1 MYLFACYSLY
11 SPECEF
17 ISGVC
22 RDGGI
27 HISCVTIAQNDELI
41 REPVVV
47 FSSQTVVPLVLIVT
61 EYPWVSVSGFGAHI
75 KSTQKHLIIQKKTGA
90 EYYPLETVSN
100 LLIVG
105 GHTINST
112 TIAQLVRNGTFI
124 SFFDPDGTPIG
135 TIKPYCDTNQE
146 GSNNGQQAIPRQRY
160 AIAIAQ
166 ASIKSRIFAIERIQE
181 LQNTC
186 LFYEGELEFLR
197 KAQDEMEY
205 LIKLDEIRRL
215 HKLTSD
221 MYYEIMSRNMPS
233 DLGYRRR
240 TIRPQ
245 TDPINAMLSLG
256 YAMLFGNCYVA
267 IVGARLNPDAGLMHE
282 GKGSLVHD
290 LIEPLK
296 AGMVD
301 PIVFHI
307 ARESLLASD
316 FELTQDRCMVSDEVI
331 KAMMKLFY
339 TAITTEKINEQVYN
353 FSTSL
358 ENYSDVKILY

>member
-1 MYLFACYSLY
+1 M
-11 SPECEF
+11 
-17 ISGVC
+17 
-22 RDGGI
+22 
-27 HISCVTIAQNDELI
+27 TQNDVLI

-47 FSSQTVVPLVLIVT
+47 FSSRTIVPSVLIVT

-75 KSTQKHLIIQKKTGA
+75 KSTQKHLIIQKKNGS
-90 EYYPLETVSN
+90 EHYPLEKVSN
-100 LLIVG
+100 LLVVG
-105 GHTINST
+105 GHTINSS
-112 TIAQLVRNGTFI
+112 TISQLVRNGTFI
-124 SFFDPDGTPIG
+124 SFFDPDGTPVG
-135 TIKPYCDTNQE
+135 TIKPCNDTGRE
-146 GSNNGQQAIPRQRY
+146 ETYACQQALPRQRY

-166 ASIKSRIFAIERIQE
+166 ASIKSRLFIIERTQE
-181 LQNTC
+181 LQNTR

-197 KAQDEMEY
+197 RSEQEIEY

-221 MYYEIMSRNMPS
+221 MYYEIMSRNMPPEM
-233 DLGYRRR
+233 GYRRR

-245 TDPINAMLSLG
+245 TDPVNAMLSFG
-256 YAMLFGNCYVA
+256 YAMLFGNCYVSV
-267 IVGARLNPDAGLMHE
+267 VGARLNPDLGLLQE

-301 PIVFHI
+301 SVVFQM
-307 ARESLLASD
+307 ARNSLIASD
-316 FELTQDRCMVSDEVI
+316 FELTQDRCMLSEDVI

-339 TAITTEKINEQVYN
+339 TAITAEKINDQVFN

-358 ENYSDVKILY
+358 ENYRDVKILY